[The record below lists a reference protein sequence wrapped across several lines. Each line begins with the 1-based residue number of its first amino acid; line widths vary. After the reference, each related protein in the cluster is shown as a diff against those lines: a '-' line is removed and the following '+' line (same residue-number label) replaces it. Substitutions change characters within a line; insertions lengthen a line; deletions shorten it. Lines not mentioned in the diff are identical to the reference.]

1 MAFKSLF
8 MAKAPDA
15 DKEKHRSVI
24 DTGKYRLF
32 IVIVKNH
39 QEALEVCREFF
50 PKEKIV
56 SILLC
61 PGFTHS
67 EVAQIIEATGGQVGV
82 SVARGDNPGRKIVHE
97 ALQKEGFFS

>member
-1 MAFKSLF
+1 MPFKSLF

-15 DKEKHRSVI
+15 DREKHRSVI

-32 IVIVKNH
+32 TVIVKNQ

-50 PKEKIV
+50 EKEKIV

-67 EVAQIIEATGGQVGV
+67 DVAEIVRATGGQVGV
-82 SVARGDNPGRKIVHE
+82 SVARGDNPGRNIVHE
-97 ALQKEGFFS
+97 ALQREGFFS

>member
-1 MAFKSLF
+1 MPFKSLF

-32 IVIVKNH
+32 IVIVQNQ
-39 QEALEVCREFF
+39 QEALDVCREFVE
-50 PKEKIV
+50 KEKIV

-61 PGFTHS
+61 PGFTHTD
-67 EVAQIIEATGGQVGV
+67 VAEIIHATDGQVGV
-82 SVARGDNPGRKIVHE
+82 SVARSDNPGRKIVHE
-97 ALQKEGFFS
+97 ALQREGFFS

>member
-1 MAFKSLF
+1 MPFKSLF

-15 DKEKHRSVI
+15 DKQRHRTVI
-24 DTGKYRLF
+24 DTGKYKLF
-32 IVIVKNH
+32 TVIVRNQ

-50 PKEKIV
+50 EKEKIV

-61 PGFTHS
+61 PGFTHTD
-67 EVAQIIEATGGQVGV
+67 VAEIIQATGGKAGV

-97 ALQKEGFFS
+97 SLQREGFFS